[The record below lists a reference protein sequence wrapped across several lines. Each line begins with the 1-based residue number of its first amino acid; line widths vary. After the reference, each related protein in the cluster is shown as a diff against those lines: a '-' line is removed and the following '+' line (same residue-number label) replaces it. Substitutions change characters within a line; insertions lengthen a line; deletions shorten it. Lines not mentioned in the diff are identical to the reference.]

1 MNIRELAERIGLE
14 EQELREMLEIFL
26 KSGGKDL
33 EELEA
38 AIAAGDAQRAHEA
51 SHSLKG
57 SAGSLGLDR
66 IFELAKAIDDKD
78 REGIIEGLDR
88 LAKNLREEY
97 EALVAAIRKPS
108 GS

>member
-1 MNIRELAERIGLE
+1 MNLQELAERIGLE
-14 EQELREMLEIFL
+14 EQELQEMLEIFL

-78 REGIIEGLDR
+78 RQGILEGLDR
-88 LAKNLREEY
+88 LVKDLRAEY
-97 EALVAAIRKPS
+97 DSLVAALRNAS
-108 GS
+108 AS

>member
-1 MNIRELAERIGLE
+1 MKLQELADRIGLDI
-14 EQELREMLEIFL
+14 QELQEMLEIFL
-26 KSGGKDL
+26 SSGGEDL
-33 EELEA
+33 ARLEA

-78 REGIIEGLDR
+78 RQGILDGLDAMVR
-88 LAKNLREEY
+88 ELRAEY
-97 EALVAAIRKPS
+97 DALVAALRQIDPR
-108 GS
+108 